1 MNVWE
6 CDTSLSGLIEKTD
19 DSNDENYENDET
31 VENPEMK
38 VDDNPNEKTINKIGV
53 KYVKKSK

>member
-1 MNVWE
+1 LNVWE